1 MAKKNK
7 KTAFGLIRVST
18 SSQELQSQ
26 KDSLKKIA
34 KEYGFTIND
43 YSEGHDFFSEKIS
56 GYDDYDYDR
65 ASIVALR
72 EQILLRKPDAIFIW
86 ELSRLT
92 RNAMKVSKYIN
103 ELSLDTKIPMYFA
116 DYKLWT
122 IDPETGERI
131 TDNVMRIQGGAMAVE
146 LERERIRLRTCRG
159 RDAKAEQG
167 YYVGHLKDGYVWEY
181 DENEEKVI
189 KVDPDRKDLIKNI
202 FNMYLN
208 QEMTTVE
215 IRDFLN
221 SDPEKYPSPNR
232 YRYLHKTHFKGYKNE
247 YKDRSGNIYTREDSL
262 WTDAMVANIIRDEWY
277 KGIRRY
283 HGVEYSI
290 DPIID
295 TDTWEECNRRIN
307 KFRTRVSTAKQ
318 PYILG
323 GLLYCGIC
331 GRKMYCHA
339 DGGYEDIYFCSSYEY
354 GKKCGLKMVRRQNLD
369 AILVNV
375 VKSRVY
381 NDIVLGEQSPFSDF
395 FNVDK
400 DKVREIEG
408 KIKTYKKL
416 ISRKDD
422 EVKKGKGRISFL
434 LAEQSKYF
442 DNPDRA
448 ETYNKPISE
457 VEASI
462 EAAKNE
468 ILEYEINI
476 NKLKKQ
482 KKLLTSVKEK
492 VIEVS
497 TMDDYARWKELM
509 SHVVHRINLYNPDR
523 FGTIIE
529 ILYVNGKSDTAI
541 YYPSRMLKK
550 FIFLSKD
557 EKKIAPYMQYD
568 KDSKKIVFKDLYY
581 VYGNNKEF
589 LFKFNE
595 EDNELIESRDEGS
608 INLGIWNTPQ
618 NRERFIKE
626 AVAIGVSE
634 CDACTLYDN
643 AVERGDLWSSNEDAV
658 SYYKSQG
665 LSVYKD
671 EISVREY
678 VDLKR
683 NGTLNVFKYED
694 LLPMSDRGLELKEY
708 HRRYLKRYNTGTT
721 FEPFI
726 VKDADYDKICK
737 ERKHLYNRRYKIIH
751 NKSLSVAQKE
761 EQLLAIEQKLEAFKY
776 QLKYL
781 PSNKKGQNHIEKY
794 NQGQKKE

>member
-262 WTDAMVANIIRDEWY
+262 WTDAMVANILRDEWY

-381 NDIVLGEQSPFSDF
+381 NDIVLGKQSPFSDF

-457 VEASI
+457 VEASL
-462 EAAKNE
+462 EAAKKE

-541 YYPSRMLKK
+541 YSHQECLRN
-550 FIFLSKD
+550 LS
-557 EKKIAPYMQYD
+557 
-568 KDSKKIVFKDLYY
+568 S
-581 VYGNNKEF
+581 
-589 LFKFNE
+589 
-595 EDNELIESRDEGS
+595 
-608 INLGIWNTPQ
+608 
-618 NRERFIKE
+618 
-626 AVAIGVSE
+626 
-634 CDACTLYDN
+634 
-643 AVERGDLWSSNEDAV
+643 
-658 SYYKSQG
+658 
-665 LSVYKD
+665 
-671 EISVREY
+671 
-678 VDLKR
+678 
-683 NGTLNVFKYED
+683 
-694 LLPMSDRGLELKEY
+694 
-708 HRRYLKRYNTGTT
+708 
-721 FEPFI
+721 
-726 VKDADYDKICK
+726 
-737 ERKHLYNRRYKIIH
+737 
-751 NKSLSVAQKE
+751 
-761 EQLLAIEQKLEAFKY
+761 
-776 QLKYL
+776 
-781 PSNKKGQNHIEKY
+781 
-794 NQGQKKE
+794 